1 MTDGGHSGGGFPCGA
16 AGNGDGAT
24 ALPRFTRERLRSPDY
39 AALAAALATAL
50 RTAGLPAGPDRSERL
65 AGALTV
71 MRATTIAQLH
81 ACALATMVSG
91 PSQIDAFE
99 RVFNEMFRAGPSGP
113 RRPEVTA
120 PQQNMIVESAERAD
134 GSAEEESQA
143 PGPDELPPELAG
155 LDDALSNGGARER
168 EAESPADDESADGL
182 PAVRRVASMTERLRE
197 RDFAQLSLTELA
209 QLATL
214 MRELV
219 IAVPPRRTRRY
230 RPKKDGA
237 RLDMRRTMR
246 QATRTGGEPVR
257 IARRAVRS
265 RQRRLVVLCD
275 ISGSMEPYARAIL
288 QLMYVAARSSGA
300 VGGGGS
306 GFSGPS
312 RDATRPRTEVF
323 TFATRLTRLTPFLA
337 SASPETMLA
346 KAGEAAPDWAGGTRI
361 GAALRD
367 FNDRYGVRG
376 MARGA
381 IVLII
386 SDGWETG
393 DPALLGVQMARLHRI
408 AYRIVWANPRTQ
420 SERYRPEVGGMAAAW
435 PYCDAVVS
443 AHNFE
448 ALGDLLEALR
458 APRLHRPSFVPPAS
472 TAKEAGG
479 AVGRHA
485 DWHADQR
492 RSRPGVQPSGLIA
505 QPPHGGESAGL
516 ADQEINEAA
525 EAGQQAVDPER
536 GQRPLLGEVP
546 GEEADRQI
554 SADEGQQAAHN
565 DLSVDAVAE
574 RAGEVGDL
582 QHPGR
587 EDHRR
592 RQQE

>member
-1 MTDGGHSGGGFPCGA
+1 MTDHQ
-16 AGNGDGAT
+16 AGLDGADG
-24 ALPRFTRERLRSPDY
+24 LTRSRRTRLRSPDY

-65 AGALTV
+65 AGALAV
-71 MRATTIAQLH
+71 MRATTIEELH
-81 ACALATMVSG
+81 ACALATMVSA
-91 PSQIDAFE
+91 PNQIDAFE
-99 RVFNEMFRAGPSGP
+99 RVFNEMFGAGASGP

-120 PQQNMIVESAERAD
+120 PQQNMIVESAGRAD
-134 GSAEEESQA
+134 DAEEDQSRATGQ
-143 PGPDELPPELAG
+143 DELPPELAG
-155 LDDALSNGGARER
+155 LDEALSAGDTSEG
-168 EAESPADDESADGL
+168 PTDPDADDDSDERV
-182 PAVRRVASMTERLRE
+182 PVVRRVASQTERLRE
-197 RDFAQLSLTELA
+197 RDFAQLTPAELA
-209 QLATL
+209 QLAAL

-257 IARRAVRS
+257 IARRAVRT

-300 VGGGGS
+300 AGGGGS

-337 SASPETMLA
+337 AASPETMLA

-381 IVLII
+381 VILII
-386 SDGWETG
+386 SDGRETG
-393 DPALLGVQMARLHRI
+393 EPALLGAQMARLHRI

-448 ALGDLLEALR
+448 ALDELLAALR
-458 APRLHRPSFVPPAS
+458 APRVHRPSFVPSSLVSPDG
-472 TAKEAGG
+472 GG
-479 AVGRHA
+479 AA
-485 DWHADQR
+485 PA
-492 RSRPGVQPSGLIA
+492 
-505 QPPHGGESAGL
+505 AGL
-516 ADQEINEAA
+516 ASPPPLSLPITQNL
-525 EAGQQAVDPER
+525 GRRWSPW
-536 GQRPLLGEVP
+536 RP
-546 GEEADRQI
+546 
-554 SADEGQQAAHN
+554 
-565 DLSVDAVAE
+565 
-574 RAGEVGDL
+574 
-582 QHPGR
+582 
-587 EDHRR
+587 
-592 RQQE
+592 

>member
-1 MTDGGHSGGGFPCGA
+1 MTDDFA
-16 AGNGDGAT
+16 AVA
-24 ALPRFTRERLRSPDY
+24 
-39 AALAAALATAL
+39 AALAAAL
-50 RTAGLPAGPDRSERL
+50 RTAGLPAGPDRGERL

-71 MRATTIAQLH
+71 MRATTIEQLH

-91 PSQIDAFE
+91 PNQIDAFE
-99 RVFNEMFRAGPSGP
+99 RIFNEMFGAGHSGP

-120 PQQNMIVESAERAD
+120 PRPNMIVESAERAD
-134 GSAEEESQA
+134 GAEEESPEA
-143 PGPDELPPELAG
+143 PGRDGLPPGLAG
-155 LDDALSNGGARER
+155 LDEALAAGDDRER
-168 EAESPADDESADGL
+168 AADLDSGDDGDDSDAGV

-197 RDFAQLSLTELA
+197 RDFAQLSAAELA
-209 QLATL
+209 QLAAL

-230 RPKKDGA
+230 RPKKDGP

-257 IARRAVRS
+257 IARRAVRT

-337 SASPETMLA
+337 AASPETMLA

-361 GAALRD
+361 GGSLRE
-367 FNDRYGVRG
+367 FNERYGVRG

-381 IVLII
+381 VILII

-393 DPALLGVQMARLHRI
+393 DPALLGAQMARLHRI

-448 ALGDLLEALR
+448 ALDELLTALR
-458 APRLHRPSFVPPAS
+458 APRVHRPSYVPA
-472 TAKEAGG
+472 
-479 AVGRHA
+479 
-485 DWHADQR
+485 
-492 RSRPGVQPSGLIA
+492 
-505 QPPHGGESAGL
+505 
-516 ADQEINEAA
+516 
-525 EAGQQAVDPER
+525 
-536 GQRPLLGEVP
+536 
-546 GEEADRQI
+546 
-554 SADEGQQAAHN
+554 
-565 DLSVDAVAE
+565 
-574 RAGEVGDL
+574 
-582 QHPGR
+582 
-587 EDHRR
+587 
-592 RQQE
+592 

>member
-1 MTDGGHSGGGFPCGA
+1 MTDGAPLDSRSADGRPE
-16 AGNGDGAT
+16 AG
-24 ALPRFTRERLRSPDY
+24 RTRWRSPDY
-39 AALAAALATAL
+39 AALAAGLAAAL

-65 AGALTV
+65 ARALTV
-71 MRATTIAQLH
+71 MRATAIDQLH

-91 PSQIDAFE
+91 PNQIDTFE
-99 RVFNEMFRAGPSGP
+99 RVFGEMFGSGLAGL
-113 RRPEVTA
+113 RRPAVTA
-120 PQQNMIVESAERAD
+120 PQQNMIVESAAPAD
-134 GSAEEESQA
+134 GGEEEDSRA
-143 PGPDELPPELAG
+143 ADADELPPELAG
-155 LDDALSNGGARER
+155 LDDVRPASEAAER
-168 EAESPADDESADGL
+168 EAGREPDDEPETGM

-197 RDFAQLSLTELA
+197 RDFAQLSSAELA

-257 IARRAVRS
+257 IARRAVRI

-300 VGGGGS
+300 TGGGGS

-337 SASPETMLA
+337 AASPETMLA
-346 KAGEAAPDWAGGTRI
+346 RAGEAAPDWAGGTRI

-381 IVLII
+381 VVLII

-393 DPALLGVQMARLHRI
+393 DPALLGAQMARLHRI

-448 ALGDLLEALR
+448 ALGDLLAALR
-458 APRLHRPSFVPPAS
+458 APRVHRPSYVPPSLPVVAG
-472 TAKEAGG
+472 TAATGTAAAPVPALG
-479 AVGRHA
+479 PVPA
-485 DWHADQR
+485 
-492 RSRPGVQPSGLIA
+492 
-505 QPPHGGESAGL
+505 PP
-516 ADQEINEAA
+516 
-525 EAGQQAVDPER
+525 
-536 GQRPLLGEVP
+536 PLSLPVTRNLGH
-546 GEEADRQI
+546 RW
-554 SADEGQQAAHN
+554 S
-565 DLSVDAVAE
+565 
-574 RAGEVGDL
+574 
-582 QHPGR
+582 PGR
-587 EDHRR
+587 S
-592 RQQE
+592 

>member
-1 MTDGGHSGGGFPCGA
+1 MTDGLTA
-16 AGNGDGAT
+16 RDGAGGLT
-24 ALPRFTRERLRSPDY
+24 ARARPRSPDY
-39 AALAAALATAL
+39 AALAAALAAAL
-50 RTAGLPAGPDRSERL
+50 RTAGLPAGPGRSERL

-81 ACALATMVSG
+81 ACALATMVSA
-91 PSQIDAFE
+91 PNQIDAFE
-99 RVFNEMFRAGPSGP
+99 RVFNEMFGAGPGGP
-113 RRPEVTA
+113 RRAEVTA
-120 PQQNMIVESAERAD
+120 PQQNMVVESAERAD
-134 GSAEEESQA
+134 GPEGEESRAAGQ
-143 PGPDELPPELAG
+143 DELPPGLAG
-155 LDDALSNGGARER
+155 LDEALAAGEAREQ
-168 EAESPADDESADGL
+168 AADPDPDDDAGEGV

-197 RDFAQLSLTELA
+197 RDFAQLSPAELA

-219 IAVPPRRTRRY
+219 ISVPPRRTRRY
-230 RPKKDGA
+230 RPKKDGP

-257 IARRAVRS
+257 IARRAVRT

-300 VGGGGS
+300 AGGGGS

-312 RDATRPRTEVF
+312 GDATRPRTEVF

-337 SASPETMLA
+337 AASPETMLA

-381 IVLII
+381 VILII

-393 DPALLGVQMARLHRI
+393 DPALLGAQMARLHRI

-443 AHNFE
+443 AHNFA
-448 ALGDLLEALR
+448 ALGDLLAALR
-458 APRLHRPSFVPPAS
+458 APRVHRPSFVPPS
-472 TAKEAGG
+472 PGNPAGG
-479 AVGRHA
+479 GAAPATVPPSTPALSLPITQNLGRR
-485 DWHADQR
+485 WSPW
-492 RSRPGVQPSGLIA
+492 RS
-505 QPPHGGESAGL
+505 
-516 ADQEINEAA
+516 
-525 EAGQQAVDPER
+525 
-536 GQRPLLGEVP
+536 
-546 GEEADRQI
+546 
-554 SADEGQQAAHN
+554 
-565 DLSVDAVAE
+565 
-574 RAGEVGDL
+574 
-582 QHPGR
+582 
-587 EDHRR
+587 
-592 RQQE
+592 

>member
-1 MTDGGHSGGGFPCGA
+1 MTDGPA
-16 AGNGDGAT
+16 
-24 ALPRFTRERLRSPDY
+24 DY
-39 AALAAALATAL
+39 AAVAAALATAL

-71 MRATTIAQLH
+71 MRATTIEQLH

-91 PSQIDAFE
+91 PNQLDAFE
-99 RVFNEMFRAGPSGP
+99 RVFNEMFGAGPAAP
-113 RRPEVTA
+113 RRPAVIA
-120 PQQNMIVESAERAD
+120 PQQDMIVESAERAD
-134 GSAEEESQA
+134 DSAEDESRA
-143 PGPDELPPELAG
+143 AGADELPPG
-155 LDDALSNGGARER
+155 LDGLDEALAAGGREGEGDPGSGDDA
-168 EAESPADDESADGL
+168 EAV
-182 PAVRRVASMTERLRE
+182 PAVRRVAAMTERLRQ
-197 RDFAQLSLTELA
+197 RDFAQLSPAELA

-257 IARRAVRS
+257 IARRAVRT

-300 VGGGGS
+300 AGGGGS

-312 RDATRPRTEVF
+312 RDASRPRTEVF

-337 SASPETMLA
+337 AASPETMLA
-346 KAGEAAPDWAGGTRI
+346 RAGEAAPDWAGGTRI

-367 FNDRYGVRG
+367 FNDRYAVRG
-376 MARGA
+376 MGRGA
-381 IVLII
+381 VILII

-393 DPALLGVQMARLHRI
+393 DPALLGAQMARLHRI

-448 ALGDLLEALR
+448 ALDDLLVALR
-458 APRLHRPSFVPPAS
+458 APRVHRPSFVPPSPAD
-472 TAKEAGG
+472 AADGG
-479 AVGRHA
+479 AAPV
-485 DWHADQR
+485 
-492 RSRPGVQPSGLIA
+492 
-505 QPPHGGESAGL
+505 
-516 ADQEINEAA
+516 
-525 EAGQQAVDPER
+525 
-536 GQRPLLGEVP
+536 
-546 GEEADRQI
+546 
-554 SADEGQQAAHN
+554 
-565 DLSVDAVAE
+565 AVAP
-574 RAGEVGDL
+574 ASPAL
-582 QHPGR
+582 SLPITQNLGR
-587 EDHRR
+587 RWSPWR
-592 RQQE
+592 S

>member
-1 MTDGGHSGGGFPCGA
+1 MIDGV
-16 AGNGDGAT
+16 
-24 ALPRFTRERLRSPDY
+24 RSPDY
-39 AALAAALATAL
+39 AAVAAAFASAL
-50 RTAGLPAGPDRSERL
+50 RTAGLSAGPDRSERL
-65 AGALTV
+65 AGALAV
-71 MRATTIAQLH
+71 MGATTIAQLH

-91 PSQIDAFE
+91 PSQVDTFE
-99 RVFNEMFRAGPSGP
+99 RVFNEMFGTGAGPRG
-113 RRPEVTA
+113 PEVTA

-134 GSAEEESQA
+134 GAEEEESPA
-143 PGPDELPPELAG
+143 ADPGELPPELAG
-155 LDDALSNGGARER
+155 LDEALAAG
-168 EAESPADDESADGL
+168 EAGDQAEPPADDEAAEAV

-197 RDFAQLSLTELA
+197 RDFAQLTPAELT
-209 QLATL
+209 QLAAL
-214 MRELV
+214 MRQLV

-257 IARRAVRS
+257 IARRAVRL

-288 QLMYVAARSSGA
+288 QLMYVAARSTGA
-300 VGGGGS
+300 AGGGGS

-312 RDATRPRTEVF
+312 GDATRPRTEVF

-376 MARGA
+376 MGRGA
-381 IVLII
+381 VVLII

-393 DPALLGVQMARLHRI
+393 DPALLGAQMARLHRI

-448 ALGDLLEALR
+448 ALDDLLEALR
-458 APRLHRPSFVPPAS
+458 APRAHRPSYVPPGPNPAPGDPAPAS
-472 TAKEAGG
+472 
-479 AVGRHA
+479 
-485 DWHADQR
+485 
-492 RSRPGVQPSGLIA
+492 
-505 QPPHGGESAGL
+505 
-516 ADQEINEAA
+516 
-525 EAGQQAVDPER
+525 
-536 GQRPLLGEVP
+536 
-546 GEEADRQI
+546 
-554 SADEGQQAAHN
+554 
-565 DLSVDAVAE
+565 AVAGA
-574 RAGEVGDL
+574 RPVPAPMSL
-582 QHPGR
+582 PITQSLGR
-587 EDHRR
+587 RWSPWR
-592 RQQE
+592 SNG

>member
-1 MTDGGHSGGGFPCGA
+1 
-16 AGNGDGAT
+16 
-24 ALPRFTRERLRSPDY
+24 
-39 AALAAALATAL
+39 
-50 RTAGLPAGPDRSERL
+50 
-65 AGALTV
+65 
-71 MRATTIAQLH
+71 
-81 ACALATMVSG
+81 VSA
-91 PSQIDAFE
+91 PNQIDAFE
-99 RVFNEMFRAGPSGP
+99 RVFNEMFGAGPSGP

-134 GSAEEESQA
+134 DAEEEQSRAAGQ
-143 PGPDELPPELAG
+143 DELPPELAG
-155 LDDALSNGGARER
+155 LDEALAAGDAREG
-168 EAESPADDESADGL
+168 PADPDADDDSDERM
-182 PAVRRVASMTERLRE
+182 PAVQRVASQTERLRE
-197 RDFAQLSLTELA
+197 RDFAQLTTAELA

-214 MRELV
+214 MRQLE

-246 QATRTGGEPVR
+246 QAIRTGGEPVR
-257 IARRAVRS
+257 IARRAVRT

-300 VGGGGS
+300 AGGGGS

-337 SASPETMLA
+337 AASPETMLA

-381 IVLII
+381 VILII

-393 DPALLGVQMARLHRI
+393 EPALLGAQMARLHRI

-448 ALGDLLEALR
+448 ALDELLAALR
-458 APRLHRPSFVPPAS
+458 APRVHRPSFVPSSLVTP
-472 TAKEAGG
+472 EGGG
-479 AVGRHA
+479 AVPA
-485 DWHADQR
+485 
-492 RSRPGVQPSGLIA
+492 
-505 QPPHGGESAGL
+505 AGL
-516 ADQEINEAA
+516 ASPPPLSLPITQNL
-525 EAGQQAVDPER
+525 GGRWSPW
-536 GQRPLLGEVP
+536 RP
-546 GEEADRQI
+546 
-554 SADEGQQAAHN
+554 
-565 DLSVDAVAE
+565 
-574 RAGEVGDL
+574 
-582 QHPGR
+582 
-587 EDHRR
+587 
-592 RQQE
+592 